1 MPACTRRTQNK
12 VPIKHSAR
20 QVTQDDFRKFDYILA
35 ADEANLR
42 DLNRTKPRDATAEVR
57 LWGSYLDNK
66 PVPDPYYG
74 GMVCFHYTVCINAAR
89 IDGTDTFSQNG
100 FENVFKQC
108 TDLSNAFLD
117 NVFGASTQGVE

>member
-66 PVPDPYYG
+66 PIEDPYYG
-74 GMVCFHYTVCINAAR
+74 GLVSSSDSFNP
-89 IDGTDTFSQNG
+89 
-100 FENVFKQC
+100 
-108 TDLSNAFLD
+108 SNSRLISFYPERL
-117 NVFGASTQGVE
+117 